1 MSRSRRLTLPNVI
14 TLARIG
20 VCPVLFVLILAP
32 GTGARLGAF
41 ALFVVAGL
49 SDVWDGYLAR
59 KYDLVTDIG
68 KLLDPLADK
77 LLLAVTFVPFYMIS
91 HRPGTVDDV
100 PLWGPLPLW
109 VIVVI
114 FARELFITGFRSW
127 AARQGVIIA
136 AGRSGKHKALIQS
149 LFIGGFLL
157 WLPLAQMALDANWS
171 GSLWITWSLF
181 HRVWVGITLLLAVIL
196 TVYSML
202 DYLWRYRS
210 LFGVR

>member
-1 MSRSRRLTLPNVI
+1 MSRGRRLTLPNLI

-20 VCPVLFVLILAP
+20 VCPVLFALILAP

-41 ALFVVAGL
+41 VLFVVAGL

-77 LLLAVTFVPFYMIS
+77 LLLAVTFVPFYLIS
-91 HRPGTVDDV
+91 HRAGTVDDV
-100 PLWGPLPLW
+100 PFWGPLPLW
-109 VIVVI
+109 VMVVI

-127 AARQGVIIA
+127 AVRQGVIIA
-136 AGRSGKHKALIQS
+136 AGRSGKHKALVQS

-157 WLPLAQMALDANWS
+157 WLPLAQMATDRAWS
-171 GSLWITWSLF
+171 GELWAVWSLF
-181 HRVWVGITLLLAVIL
+181 HRTWVGITLLAAVLL
-196 TVYSML
+196 TVYSMV